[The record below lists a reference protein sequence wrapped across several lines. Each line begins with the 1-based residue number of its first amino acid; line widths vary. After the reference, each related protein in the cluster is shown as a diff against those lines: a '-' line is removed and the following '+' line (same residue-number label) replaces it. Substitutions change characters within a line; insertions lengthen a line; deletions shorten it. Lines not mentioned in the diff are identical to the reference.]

1 MLIHDYSPITLSDQ
15 ARWLLL
21 KLIAELKVGD
31 AIPSIKNMAKK
42 FHINEKK
49 IKECIAELEDH
60 GILIQAVDGLT
71 SDTKSYIDYDLFL
84 SCMNAKRI
92 KNLSLDKWF
101 HQTARADNFPLIG
114 LFQHLVENRLNDF
127 YMHHLQHTS
136 STLSGILDFKS
147 ALVLMVLVRN
157 SNQFGITNQCGIHKI
172 KHKTGLFKDAIFRC
186 IKTLENQGVIR
197 TRVDGVLSSKILRVS
212 NPFYILNLSHEI
224 WQEKA
229 TYGRYFIIQ
238 YPQPHHFEVEL
249 IASLL
254 QKFESKKAT
263 LIEIL
268 TINDAYQIYVN
279 LVTQMPDL
287 IATVKGLT
295 IEMINEDSSIPEHEF
310 FEYRFTIHLL
320 SLFLEMPNDHDSSQW
335 LRDLIEFFPQ
345 KNSKIHLNGVISLL
359 GFLQCHLEQWCAQI
373 YNDLFRAQAL
383 SRGGDSVDLHDL
395 KKMTGR
401 LQLNT
406 LLKFAEDDSLE
417 TSEQTIRSNNSLLS
431 SLSAMMTLI
440 AKNQLY
446 PFLTYL
452 GLKEQFSQFCI
463 VPRHVKQKQCA
474 CIFMPFPR
482 QKSNQFTKIILD
494 ENSAFLSEQKIL
506 QDERRTHFFIESIQ
520 PSLKEL
526 QDFGLLPESCPSM
539 GASSVYAGFGSLS
552 NLASSLSESATGV
565 SSSNMDINGFFTQA
579 KATNAMFIQ
588 SRTALASLLANKQD
602 SDELKAKQ
610 KSLKTTSNLKEKEA
624 IQKQIVAMSN
634 AVLEAS
640 QKDEEATVAKLSAL
654 NVEQKKNLLDSAT
667 NFVIASLTARELAG
681 GAKQVSTS
689 LITNP
694 SSLTNTGMSLV
705 DAKNIVGD
713 ITGIAK
719 NSTMALVEYPK
730 LFKKA
735 GIEFK
740 MPTSSSEKPKILSDI

>member
-1 MLIHDYSPITLSDQ
+1 MNSSESKIALFLLIHDYSPITLSDQ

-31 AIPSIKNMAKK
+31 AIPSIKNMAKV

-49 IKECIAELEDH
+49 IEDCIAELEDH
-60 GILIQAVDGLT
+60 EILIQAVDGLT

-172 KHKTGLFKDAIFRC
+172 KHKTGLSKDAIFRC

-197 TRVDGVLSSKILRVS
+197 TRVDGVLSSKILRAS

-238 YPQPHHFEVEL
+238 YPEPHSFEVQQV
-249 IASLL
+249 AGLL
-254 QKFESKKAT
+254 QFLESKKST
-263 LIEIL
+263 LARIL
-268 TINDAYQIYVN
+268 TINDGYQIYVN
-279 LVTQMPDL
+279 LLTRMPDL
-287 IATVKGLT
+287 IAATKGLT
-295 IEMINEDSSIPEHEF
+295 IEMTKGNSSIPEHER
-310 FEYRFTIHLL
+310 FEYRFIIDLL
-320 SLFLEMPNDHDSSQW
+320 SLFLEMPNDHDSNQW

-345 KNSKIHLNGVISLL
+345 KNSKTYLNGGISLL

-373 YNDLFRAQAL
+373 YNDLSRAKAL
-383 SRGGDSVDLHDL
+383 SRGRGSVNSHDL
-395 KKMTGR
+395 KKMADR
-401 LQLNT
+401 LRLNT
-406 LLKFAEDDSLE
+406 LLKFAEDDPSE
-417 TSEQTIRSNNSLLS
+417 TPDLTAQSNSNLLSLLG
-431 SLSAMMTLI
+431 AMMTLI
-440 AKNQLY
+440 TKNQLY

-463 VPRHVKQKQCA
+463 VPRHAKQKQYA

-482 QKSNQFTKIILD
+482 QTSNQFTRIILD

-526 QDFGLLPESCPSM
+526 QDFGLLPESCLTVDRFNISKNKNK
-539 GASSVYAGFGSLS
+539 V
-552 NLASSLSESATGV
+552 
-565 SSSNMDINGFFTQA
+565 
-579 KATNAMFIQ
+579 
-588 SRTALASLLANKQD
+588 TA
-602 SDELKAKQ
+602 
-610 KSLKTTSNLKEKEA
+610 
-624 IQKQIVAMSN
+624 
-634 AVLEAS
+634 
-640 QKDEEATVAKLSAL
+640 
-654 NVEQKKNLLDSAT
+654 
-667 NFVIASLTARELAG
+667 
-681 GAKQVSTS
+681 
-689 LITNP
+689 
-694 SSLTNTGMSLV
+694 
-705 DAKNIVGD
+705 
-713 ITGIAK
+713 
-719 NSTMALVEYPK
+719 
-730 LFKKA
+730 
-735 GIEFK
+735 
-740 MPTSSSEKPKILSDI
+740 